1 MHPVSLVTR
10 RAYLSLGS
18 NIGDRARHLAEGLVV
33 VAAGDPYR
41 VSGVYE
47 TEPVGG
53 VAQDDFWN
61 LVVELTTS
69 AGPRELLERCQEA
82 EASRGRERD
91 VRWGPRTL
99 DADVLLVG
107 DLTSDDPEILIP
119 HPRLY
124 ERNFVLVPLREL
136 APDLVSEEQLR
147 AGAGRVAV
155 LGTLVTLR

>member
-41 VSGVYE
+41 VSSVYE

-53 VAQDDFWN
+53 VVQDDFWN

-82 EASRGRERD
+82 EASRGRDRD

-107 DLTSDDPEILIP
+107 DLSSDDPEILIP

-124 ERNFVLVPLREL
+124 ERNFVLAPLREL
-136 APDLVSEEQLR
+136 APDLVSVDQLR
-147 AGAGRVAV
+147 AGVGRVAV
-155 LGTLVTLR
+155 LGTLLTLR

>member
-41 VSGVYE
+41 VSSVYE

-53 VAQDDFWN
+53 VVQDDFWN

-119 HPRLY
+119 HPHLY

-147 AGAGRVAV
+147 AGAGEVAV